1 MATLLSRQAIVAGKI
16 ETTEGTEEVLAGT
29 DSLLVYDV
37 TFAPNV
43 ATYERTPARSTLSKL
58 PSVRGTKL
66 GTLTFRTELKGSG
79 SVATAPEWDEFIQ
92 ACGFGKAAVSSIAI
106 GAVTGGPFQAGETVT
121 GGTSSAT
128 GRVVGDVAT
137 GAAALTFVVVSGTFQ
152 TGEVITGAT
161 SGATAT
167 SSAGPLSNKGFEY
180 TPISNAVPS
189 ITAALYL
196 DGLKHVLV
204 GARGN
209 VTFSAVVGEP
219 GFAEFTLTGVY
230 KETVDAAMPTAT
242 YDTTVPPVFMGV
254 GLSFHGYTPVF
265 TTLGFDLGNT
275 VEPRRNA
282 NDSLGAKSAII
293 TGRSPTATLDP
304 ELDLIAGGFDFFGK
318 LRNGD
323 QGRFACSMGS
333 AAGNK
338 VTIASPKCQIDQL
351 GSADR
356 NGIAAG
362 NLTLNLATA
371 TVNTGNDELQIGV
384 L

>member
-1 MATLLSRQAIVAGKI
+1 MATLLSRQAQVAAKV
-16 ETTEGTEEVLAGT
+16 EGTEGSEESLAGT
-29 DSLLVYDV
+29 DVVLVYDV
-37 TFAPNV
+37 SFTPDVSTF
-43 ATYERTPARSTLSKL
+43 ERTPARSTLSKL

-66 GTLTFRTELKGSG
+66 GTLTFRTEIKGSG
-79 SVATAPEWDEFIQ
+79 SVGTAPEWDEYLQ
-92 ACGFGKAAVSSIAI
+92 ACGFAKATVSSIAI
-106 GAVTGGPFQAGETVT
+106 GSITGGPFQAGELIT
-121 GGTSSAT
+121 GGTSSGT

-137 GAAALTFVVVSGTFQ
+137 GASVVPYVVVSGTLQ
-152 TGEVITGAT
+152 SGEVLTGGT

-167 SSAGPLSNKGFEY
+167 TSAGPTASQGFEFK
-180 TPISNAVPS
+180 PASSSVPS
-189 ITAALYL
+189 VTIALYL
-196 DGLKHVLV
+196 DGLKHTLV

-209 VTFSAVVGEP
+209 VTASAVVGEP
-219 GFAEFTLTGVY
+219 GFFEFTFTGVY
-230 KETVDAAMPTAT
+230 KSTADVAMLTAT
-242 YDTTVPPVFMGV
+242 YDTTVPPVFLGV
-254 GLSFHGYTPVF
+254 GLTFHGFTPVF

-293 TGRSPTATLDP
+293 TGRSPTATIDP
-304 ELDLIAGGFDFFGK
+304 ELDLVAQFDFFGR

-333 AAGNK
+333 TAGNK
-338 VTIASPKCQIDQL
+338 VTLASPKCQIDSL

-362 NLTLNLATA
+362 DLTLNLATS
-371 TVNTGNDELQIGV
+371 TVNTGDDELQIGV